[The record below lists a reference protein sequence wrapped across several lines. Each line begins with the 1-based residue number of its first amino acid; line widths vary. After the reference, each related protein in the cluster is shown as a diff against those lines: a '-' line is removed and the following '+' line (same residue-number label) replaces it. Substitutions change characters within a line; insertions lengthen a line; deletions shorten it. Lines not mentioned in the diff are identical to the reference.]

1 LYFCLI
7 VKKAVYFFCNLKHN
21 SNQYFYGNVVV
32 EKNNYTS
39 HHDAHH
45 SHSLYDELICHLPYA
60 IFSVAAAL
68 TVVSFVMQFEPSE
81 ILTAAVQRRLDVMF
95 HSFHFMHIVFAATG
109 TMLTFMRYSK
119 NIALGIVVGLLSPAF
134 FCMLSD
140 AILPY
145 FGGLM
150 FGMDMQWHI
159 CFVSEIHNVVPF
171 LLVGIINGIVMS
183 KHHSSR
189 QSLYSVF
196 SHFVHILVS
205 SLASTFYIVSHGFGN
220 WYEFIG
226 YLFLFLIC
234 AVVVPCTFSDVVV
247 PMMVAKGRSS

>member
-1 LYFCLI
+1 ME
-7 VKKAVYFFCNLKHN
+7 KKIQS
-21 SNQYFYGNVVV
+21 SNHDVHHD
-32 EKNNYTS
+32 S
-39 HHDAHH
+39 HHQHT
-45 SHSLYDELICHLPYA
+45 LYDELICHLPYA

-68 TVVSFVMQFEPSE
+68 TVVSFVMQFEPSDIITE
-81 ILTAAVQRRLDVMF
+81 TMHRRLDVMF

-109 TMLTFMRYSK
+109 VMLTFMRYSK
-119 NIALGIVVGLLSPAF
+119 NLALGLLVGIFSPAF

-145 FGGLM
+145 FGGRM
-150 FGMDMQWHI
+150 FGIDMHWHL
-159 CFVSEIHNVVPF
+159 CFVSELHNVLPF
-171 LLVGIINGIVMS
+171 LFVGIINGIVMS

-220 WYEFIG
+220 WYGSIG
-226 YLFLFLIC
+226 YLFLFLVG
-234 AVVVPCTFSDVVV
+234 AVVVPCTLSDVVV
-247 PMMVAKGRSS
+247 PMMIAKGKVS